1 MNDEDPRLAALE
13 RVPSGIPGLDAIL
26 QGGLYRGGV
35 YMVLGRP
42 GAGKT
47 ILGNQICFRHVAA
60 GGRAIFLTLL
70 TESHARLIAQLRSM
84 AFFRAEQVGDTL
96 SYVSGYESLEKEK
109 LKGLLGVIRKIVR
122 DHKATLLVIDG
133 IVTAGSL
140 AESELEMKKF
150 IHELQVLV
158 ELVGCTTLL
167 LTGANRADD
176 QYPQRT
182 MVDGLVQLSFDP
194 VGMGMARTIEVAKFR
209 GGPVLL
215 GRHLFDI
222 TNAGITVFPRIEA
235 LLGRDATR
243 PDDAGPPRAFGITA
257 LDAMLDGGLERS
269 SITML
274 LGSPGSGKTVLGL
287 NFLAAGARLKA
298 PGLYLGFFETED
310 QLRRKADAVGS
321 DFSQHLREGL
331 IEIMWQPPLEL
342 IADALAERLLNA
354 LRDRGARLLFIDGL
368 GPLRDAVIYPERTAP
383 FLVALCNELRTR
395 GVTTILSDETR
406 DLFGPEL
413 ELPVSGLGAM
423 LDNVIVLRHV
433 ELRARLHRFVSVLKT
448 RTGPSDPTLREF
460 TIGKSGIDVSST
472 FESAEA
478 ILSGLARVVA
488 APATSRTRGRSRAPS
503 KRRRK

>member
-1 MNDEDPRLAALE
+1 MNDDPSRPAALE
-13 RVPSGIPGLDAIL
+13 RVPSGIPGLDAVL
-26 QGGLYRGGV
+26 QGGLFRGGV

-47 ILGNQICFRHVAA
+47 ILGNQICFRHVEA

-70 TESHARLIAQLRSM
+70 TESHARLIAQLQTMS
-84 AFFRAEQVGDTL
+84 FFRAELVGDGL

-109 LKGLLGVIRKIVR
+109 LKGLLAVIRKIVR

-140 AESELEMKKF
+140 AESEVEMKKF
-150 IHELQVLV
+150 IHELQALV

-182 MVDGLVQLSFDP
+182 MVDGLLQLSFDP
-194 VGMGMARTIEVAKFR
+194 VGMGIARTIDVVKFR
-209 GGPVLL
+209 GGAVLL
-215 GRHLFDI
+215 GRHQFEI
-222 TNAGITVFPRIEA
+222 TSAGIAVFPRTEA
-235 LLGRDATR
+235 LLGRDPKR
-243 PDDAGPPRAFGITA
+243 PDDTGPPRVFGVSG
-257 LDAMLDGGLERS
+257 LDAMLGGGLESS

-274 LGSPGSGKTVLGL
+274 LGAPGSGKTVLGL
-287 NFLAAGARLKA
+287 SFLAAGARAKL
-298 PGLYLGFFETED
+298 PGLYLGFFETPD
-310 QLRRKADAVGS
+310 QLARKADAVGS
-321 DFSQHLREGL
+321 DFSRQLRDGR
-331 IEIMWQPPLEL
+331 IEIVWQPPLEL
-342 IADALAERLLNA
+342 IADAVAERLLAAIRTRN
-354 LRDRGARLLFIDGL
+354 ARLLFIDGI
-368 GPLRDAVIYPERTAP
+368 GPIRDAVIYPERTVR
-383 FLVALCNELRTR
+383 FLGALCNELRAR

-413 ELPVSGLGAM
+413 ELPLSGLGAM
-423 LDNVIVLRHV
+423 IDNLIVLRHV
-433 ELRARLHRFVSVLKT
+433 ELRARLHRLVSVLKT

-460 TIGKSGIDVSST
+460 TIGKRGIDVSST

-478 ILSGLARVVA
+478 ILSGLARVVGT
-488 APATSRTRGRSRAPS
+488 PATAATPGRNRATN